1 MVKKSLPILILL
13 AFSMVLLAQQ
23 SPEKKPEPPSTHEYV
38 GAKMCNMCHKK
49 EAIGETWEQS
59 PHAKAFDVLSK
70 ARQKDKD
77 CLKCHSTGSTAR
89 GHLLKGVQ
97 CEACHG
103 PGSDYK
109 SLKVMKNRDMA
120 LAHGLILGNE
130 MTCRKCHLDTLPEV
144 CNLTEKF
151 DFKKMMAKGIHRLPS
166 KAPQK

>member
-13 AFSMVLLAQQ
+13 AFSIALFAQQ
-23 SPEKKPEPPSTHEYV
+23 GPEKKPDSPAGHEYV

-49 EAIGETWEQS
+49 EAIEETWKQS
-59 PHAKAFDVLSK
+59 PHANAFNVLNKAQ
-70 ARQKDKD
+70 QKDKN
-77 CLKCHSTGSTAR
+77 CLKCHSTGRTAA

-109 SLKVMKNRDMA
+109 SLKIMKNRDLA
-120 LAHGLILGNE
+120 KAHGLIVGNE

-144 CNLTEKF
+144 CKLTEKF
-151 DFKKMMAKGIHRLPS
+151 AFKKMMAKGVHRMPS
-166 KAPQK
+166 KMKK